1 MIGSTSRPF
10 TRLNARARFLF
21 PSFRVRCPRRYLGRL
36 FGNVRRRD
44 YLATKMTSDATE
56 TTKRTGL
63 GWGALLRF
71 LPYLWPKD
79 EPKLKARVVFAVLLV
94 LVAKA
99 ATLTMPFLYK
109 AVVDRMAS
117 GLDATAGLIMAL
129 VIAYAGARFGSVL
142 FDNLRNAIFER
153 VG

>member
-1 MIGSTSRPF
+1 
-10 TRLNARARFLF
+10 
-21 PSFRVRCPRRYLGRL
+21 
-36 FGNVRRRD
+36 
-44 YLATKMTSDATE
+44 MTSDATE